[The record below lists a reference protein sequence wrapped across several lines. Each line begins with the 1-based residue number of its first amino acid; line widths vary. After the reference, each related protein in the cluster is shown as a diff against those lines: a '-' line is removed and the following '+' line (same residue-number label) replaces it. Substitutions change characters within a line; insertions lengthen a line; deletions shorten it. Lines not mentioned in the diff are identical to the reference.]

1 MMSQRVFAWRNAIRG
16 AARAS
21 NPGAAR
27 CVSPGASP
35 ARCVGGGGGRHVGT
49 SRASNVRAPW
59 TAIVSPQSQRSHR
72 RGACASAGAA
82 RGDAAERITSTDNA
96 TVKHFAKLVKNRAHR
111 AQSGSVVVA
120 GASLLEEIYG
130 APDGAN
136 LPEVK
141 AMFLADDAPVPR
153 GVPARRVVRAPEH
166 VLKKAAGLRTVD
178 RVDAVAELAAPNL
191 DGAAALGTTDAT
203 RVLALDGI
211 QDPGN
216 LGTLVRTALAL
227 GWDAVAL
234 LPGTC
239 DPFNDK
245 ARPLRFPVSSS
256 PRTRAR
262 TARFSRL
269 LPMTSSPKSHE
280 HCHAARLGSRPVAPR
295 SSSSFRVLDE
305 SQPPRPSLSALRARD
320 AERAGRGGHLSPA
333 PTTSFGP
340 KHHATTWFRPKHHF
354 TTWFRPTI
362 MSALT
367 RNPYPRPSSP
377 SLSRRRFARRA
388 AECSDFPWRVSRG
401 PSSRRRRTNVVCVDS
416 APSPPRRTRWTPR
429 RRADGWAAA
438 AKATTSGCVSCSDPR
453 DRVCPPTRSESVARW
468 RSRCP
473 ARWRASTSA
482 SRGGYSC
489 ISCDDDDRTFGDEK
503 RGTRNERRGTGRFGS
518 RRGTSTGTGRYESFG
533 EF

>member
-35 ARCVGGGGGRHVGT
+35 ARCVGGGGRHVGT
-49 SRASNVRAPW
+49 SRASNARAPW
-59 TAIVSPQSQRSHR
+59 TAIVSPRSQRSHR

-111 AQSGSVVVA
+111 VQSGSVVVA

-130 APDGAN
+130 APDGAD

-166 VLKKAAGLRTVD
+166 VLKKAAGLRSVD

-203 RVLALDGI
+203 RLLALDGI

-245 ARPLRFPVSSS
+245 ARPLRFPVSRS

-269 LPMTSSPKSHE
+269 LPMMSSPKSHE

-333 PTTSFGP
+333 PTTSFCQT
-340 KHHATTWFRPKHHF
+340 HHD

-362 MSALT
+362 
-367 RNPYPRPSSP
+367 
-377 SLSRRRFARRA
+377 
-388 AECSDFPWRVSRG
+388 
-401 PSSRRRRTNVVCVDS
+401 
-416 APSPPRRTRWTPR
+416 TPR
-429 RRADGWAAA
+429 RGFAQPITNVEPNVRADLEPVPSSFVSVLVAQALRAA
-438 AKATTSGCVSCSDPR
+438 
-453 DRVCPPTRSESVARW
+453 
-468 RSRCP
+468 
-473 ARWRASTSA
+473 
-482 SRGGYSC
+482 RGGMFRLPMARLTWSELEAAT
-489 ISCDDDDRTFGDEK
+489 D
-503 RGTRNERRGTGRFGS
+503 ERRLRRFCAEPTAEDAVDATATRGWVGGGGEGDDVGLCLVLGS
-518 RRGTSTGTGRYESFG
+518 EGQGLSADALRICRPVAIPMPGEMESLNVGVAGGILMYLMRR
-533 EF
+533 